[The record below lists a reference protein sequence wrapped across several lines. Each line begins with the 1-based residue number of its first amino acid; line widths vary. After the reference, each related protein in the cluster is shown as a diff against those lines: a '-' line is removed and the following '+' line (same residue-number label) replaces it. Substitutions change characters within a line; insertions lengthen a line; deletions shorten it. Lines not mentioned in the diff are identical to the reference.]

1 MFLILSTLSSL
12 HPTTFSSVQYSTII
26 SAVQFSFLVA
36 MKFLPTIICLAASA
50 LADHGGFGGH
60 SGGSIGV
67 GGGGHGGGHGGHGG
81 GYGHQQ
87 YENTVPHY
95 AYKVLYF
102 SLIKYFKN
110 QSNIFKP

>member
-1 MFLILSTLSSL
+1 MN
-12 HPTTFSSVQYSTII
+12 
-26 SAVQFSFLVA
+26 
-36 MKFLPTIICLAASA
+36 FLPTIICLAASA

-67 GGGGHGGGHGGHGG
+67 GGGGIGGGHGGGHGGHGG

-102 SLIKYFKN
+102 SLIKYF
-110 QSNIFKP
+110 